1 MVNFLGGGVGVAE
14 KELGEGQ
21 VAHKGTVNQ
30 RQGFLAC
37 ADGSLHI
44 TQSQQAVAFGARKL
58 TPSVEVH
65 AGFLGLL
72 VVAGDQVRLGGV
84 ELPKASNFLA
94 IPGKGASSDIGGIG
108 AEPWLVRLGSPT
120 LGRRCMVNAHAPAP
134 LSSRGM
140 EAGSLLMRLLVL
152 GYLRASSVDEAAAR
166 IDQLQQAAVA
176 EVLVLVDVFVGRS
189 RAAFF
194 SMLDRLSLQQTEGVM
209 VLAVQQR
216 TWDAEFQQLFRK
228 LLDETG
234 TRLYVAAEVER
245 SS

>member
-1 MVNFLGGGVGVAE
+1 
-14 KELGEGQ
+14 
-21 VAHKGTVNQ
+21 
-30 RQGFLAC
+30 
-37 ADGSLHI
+37 
-44 TQSQQAVAFGARKL
+44 
-58 TPSVEVH
+58 
-65 AGFLGLL
+65 
-72 VVAGDQVRLGGV
+72 
-84 ELPKASNFLA
+84 
-94 IPGKGASSDIGGIG
+94 
-108 AEPWLVRLGSPT
+108 
-120 LGRRCMVNAHAPAP
+120 
-134 LSSRGM
+134 
-140 EAGSLLMRLLVL
+140 MRLLVL